1 MLDPQTLSLLLEGQ
15 QEQSEIAL
23 WMSYAIQYGSE
34 VFESLKS
41 KCISQNATKPKYA
54 LIEGFEFVISSLS

>member
-41 KCISQNATKPKYA
+41 KCISQNATKPK
-54 LIEGFEFVISSLS
+54 EPG